1 MEDSVSIVIPV
12 YNGEKYLEECVMS
25 CINQT
30 YKNFNITIVDD
41 GSTDDTFKIA
51 WDITQK
57 YPHITLIQKNNGGT
71 GSALN
76 TGIDATHGKW
86 IKWLSAD
93 DCFFAEDSLE
103 RMMDYI
109 SHVDPGK
116 RFDYLYYCDYEIIDE
131 NGSFKG
137 IFQEPNRNAM
147 PQEMLA
153 AELYYNFF
161 GNGSTS
167 IFHRSTWY
175 AVGPFNENMPYND
188 DYEYWLRWVLKN
200 KLPMHHIPFISTQY
214 RIHSE
219 SLTGTKKPDEN
230 LKLVEDLRRNY
241 KQYLNEYQLKY
252 LSEKKQKLTRR
263 LAKKLPGPIL
273 NGLMRLKK

>member
-103 RMMDYI
+103 RMMEQ
-109 SHVDPGK
+109 VD
-116 RFDYLYYCDYEIIDE
+116 DIDCLYYTDYEIIDE

-137 IFQEPNRNAM
+137 IFQEPDRSKM
-147 PQEMLA
+147 SKEDQA
-153 AELYYNFF
+153 AEMFRNFF

-188 DYEYWLRWVLKN
+188 DYEYWLRWVLKY
-200 KLPMHHIPFISTQY
+200 KKPMKHLDLVSVQY
-214 RIHSE
+214 RQHSE

-230 LKLVEDLRRNY
+230 LRLVENLRDQYRSLLTEKQLAYLSNNKERLRR
-241 KQYLNEYQLKY
+241 
-252 LSEKKQKLTRR
+252 RIG
-263 LAKKLPGPIL
+263 KKLPGPIL